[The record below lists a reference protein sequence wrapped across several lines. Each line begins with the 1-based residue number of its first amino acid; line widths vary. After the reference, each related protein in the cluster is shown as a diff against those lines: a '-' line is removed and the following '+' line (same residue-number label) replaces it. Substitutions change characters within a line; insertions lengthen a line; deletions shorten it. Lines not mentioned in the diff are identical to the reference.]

1 MIWKCLIVDP
11 DPNASKIVQKYTAL
25 VEQLEVVACC
35 DDAFQAM
42 AQMQTVRID
51 LLFLD
56 IQLPTLLGT
65 SFVKTLQH
73 PPKIIF
79 ITSFPEFAVE
89 AFELG
94 AVDYLL
100 KPLSLERFLKAV
112 NKVVS
117 STNNSNDA
125 QTLPL
130 IRRSLYFR
138 SDRKMVKI
146 FLDEIIYAES
156 IKDYIRIYRDR
167 HTPLL
172 VKQSLTSLEAS
183 LPQHLFLRI
192 HRSYLVSINRV
203 TAFTNYDI
211 EIDNIEIPIGRQFLA
226 QLKRLTLKKSNY
238 D

>member
-11 DPNASKIVQKYTAL
+11 DPNALKMVQKYTAL

-35 DDAFQAM
+35 EDAFQAM
-42 AQMQTVRID
+42 AHMQTAKID

-56 IQLPTLLGT
+56 IHLPNLPGT
-65 SFVKTLQH
+65 SFIKTLQH
-73 PPKIIF
+73 PPKVIF
-79 ITSFPEFAVE
+79 ITSCPEFAVE

-94 AVDYLL
+94 AIDYLL

-117 STNNSNDA
+117 SINGSSDA
-125 QTLPL
+125 LTLPL

-138 SDRKMVKI
+138 SERKMVKI

-156 IKDYIRIYRDR
+156 VKDYIKIYRD
-167 HTPLL
+167 HHAPLI

-183 LPQHLFLRI
+183 LPQHLFIRI
-192 HRSYLVSINRV
+192 HRSYLVSINKV
-203 TAFTNYDI
+203 TAFTNNDI
-211 EIDNIEIPIGRQFLA
+211 EIDNVEIPIGRQFLG
-226 QLKRLTLKKSNY
+226 QLKRLTLKK
-238 D
+238 